1 MNDSLKPEETVLVVI
16 DMLEDFFDPGLWP
29 ESDLPGRRGDL
40 VEAIGKCVRIFRK
53 AGCPV
58 FWVQQAFEPDLSDA
72 FPHMRRTGRR
82 YTIRDTAGARVL
94 HELDQQ
100 CTDPVVMKKRFSAF
114 YGTDLRQQLE
124 ASRKAT
130 VCLAGITTSWCV
142 RSTAT
147 DAYQADFRVVLCDGC
162 MAGFRDAD
170 HERDLAAMSGYIAE
184 LRGLAS
190 LAEEV
195 R

>member
-1 MNDSLKPEETVLVVI
+1 MSGSLKPEETVLLVI

-29 ESDLPGRRGDL
+29 ESDLPGRRDEL
-40 VEAIGKCVRIFRK
+40 VEAVGDCVGLFRD
-53 AGCPV
+53 AGCAV
-58 FWVQQAFEPDLSDA
+58 FWVQQAFEADLRDA

-82 YTIRDTAGARVL
+82 YTIRETPGARVL
-94 HELDQQ
+94 HELDQHR
-100 CTDPVVMKKRFSAF
+100 TDPVVMKKRFSAF
-114 YGTDLRQQLE
+114 FGTDLRQQLE
-124 ASRKAT
+124 ARGVKT
-130 VCLAGITTSWCV
+130 VCLAGVTTSWCV
-142 RSTAT
+142 HSTAT

-184 LRGLAS
+184 LRGLAF
-190 LAEEV
+190 LAEAF